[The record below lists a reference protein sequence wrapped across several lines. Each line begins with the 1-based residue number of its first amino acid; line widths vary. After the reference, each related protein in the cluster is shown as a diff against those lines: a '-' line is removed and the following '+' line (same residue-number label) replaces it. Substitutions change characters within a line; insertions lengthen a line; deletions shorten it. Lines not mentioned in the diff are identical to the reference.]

1 MSRIKSLYR
10 EYFQKSRVFL
20 YPVLDIKRGNSIIP
34 VNTYIAWE
42 ELGIEPKDAKLV
54 CVYQYRTDHEYL
66 EFEKE
71 KLKGNK
77 LFESAMLIN
86 DGSEIAY
93 IFNFNP
99 YKQDWLHFINGKYSK
114 FSIPFK
120 RKIKDFFRQSGNNYV
135 YVESF
140 VHPEKYFALY
150 SELLNMP
157 MHTLKEVGELC
168 SQMDLTKETLSAQ
181 LFMFPIE
188 EKTKTNHEVQ

>member
-20 YPVLDIKRGNSIIP
+20 YPVLDIKRGNSIVP
-34 VNTYIAWE
+34 LNTYIAWE
-42 ELGIEPKDAKLV
+42 ELGIESSDAKLI

-66 EFEKE
+66 VFEKE

-77 LFESAMLIN
+77 LFESSMLIN

-93 IFNFNP
+93 IFDFKP
-99 YKQDWLHFINGKYSK
+99 YKQDWLHFTNGKYSK
-114 FSIPFK
+114 LSVPFK

-157 MHTLKEVGELC
+157 INTLKEVGELC
-168 SQMDLTKETLSAQ
+168 SQPNLNKELLSAQ
-181 LFMFPIE
+181 PFLTIQ
-188 EKTKTNHEVQ
+188 KTKTNHELQ

>member
-20 YPVLDIKRGNSIIP
+20 YPVLDIKRGNSIVP

-54 CVYQYRTDHEYL
+54 CVYQYRTDSEYL

-77 LFESAMLIN
+77 LFESSMLIK

-99 YKQDWLHFINGKYSK
+99 YKQDWLHFISGKYSK
-114 FSIPFK
+114 MSIPFK

-157 MHTLKEVGELC
+157 IHTLKEVGELC
-168 SQMDLTKETLSAQ
+168 SQPDTARETLSAE
-181 LFMFPIE
+181 LYMFPI
-188 EKTKTNHEVQ
+188 KTKTNHEVR

>member
-20 YPVLDIKRGNSIIP
+20 YPVLDIKRGNSIVP

-42 ELGIEPKDAKLV
+42 QLGIEPKDAKMV
-54 CVYQYRTDHEYL
+54 CVYQYRTDQEYL
-66 EFEKE
+66 DFETQ

-77 LFESAMLIN
+77 LYESSTLIN

-93 IFNFNP
+93 IFSFNP
-99 YKQDWLHFINGKYSK
+99 YKQDWLHFLNGKYSK
-114 FSIPFK
+114 MSIPFK

-140 VHPEKYFALY
+140 LHPEKYFALY

-157 MHTLKEVGELC
+157 MSELKEVGELC
-168 SQMDLTKETLSAQ
+168 SPPDVSKESLSAE
-181 LFMFPIE
+181 LHFTLVT
-188 EKTKTNHEVQ
+188 TKTNHDE